1 MGMDCPL
8 GRHHFPQQS
17 TSGQKALK
25 LKPFCDFENLVLQ
38 RHGVAARRI
47 KICNENDCERVK
59 SQHNPANPPEFGGV
73 GLTRMVVGLSSAAGA
88 RKAQVS
94 VEKGR
99 DKNFG
104 MDSGQNSPRKE

>member
-1 MGMDCPL
+1 MN
-8 GRHHFPQQS
+8 
-17 TSGQKALK
+17 
-25 LKPFCDFENLVLQ
+25 LKPFDEIENLVAQ
-38 RHGVAARRI
+38 GHGVAARCI
-47 KICNENDCERVK
+47 KICEENDCERAK
-59 SQHNPANPPEFGGV
+59 SQNNPANPPEFGGV